1 MKAWLKG
8 GLIGGIIGALIW
20 LYDYDFL
27 LNMGGAS
34 KPISDSIRIFF
45 GNLFGISI
53 NTNPMGEL
61 SVMPFNPFFSLLI
74 LIFFCLIIGIIIGFV
89 IGKLRRRNESQYK

>member
-27 LNMGGAS
+27 LNMGGPS
-34 KPISDSIRIFF
+34 TPISDSIRIFF
-45 GNLFGISI
+45 GSLFGISA
-53 NTNPMGEL
+53 NTNLAGEL
-61 SVMPFNPFFSLLI
+61 SIMPFSPFFSLFI
-74 LIFFCLIIGIIIGFV
+74 LVIAFLIIGIFIGFF
-89 IGKLRRRNESQYK
+89 IGKIRSKNENSN